1 MTQEDCRDAGIESVK
16 LKACLKFH
24 TVREVK
30 GFHSSIRSTKI
41 HVGTMMNGA
50 GDTVKKDKEKA
61 KLHHVFFT
69 SVSTGKS

>member
-1 MTQEDCRDAGIESVK
+1 MTQEDCRDAGFESVK
-16 LKACLKFH
+16 LKACLKFY
-24 TVREVK
+24 TVSY
-30 GFHSSIRSTKI
+30 SSIRSTRKI
-41 HVGTMMNGA
+41 HVGTLMNGA